1 MFWLN
6 FVIGISFSAL
16 TGSTGARP
24 ASTEIRHT
32 AASSLKCFRT
42 IEPIIFPD
50 YQLSIRRRFA
60 VLFSI
65 SPPLRLSQLLDAPT
79 DEDAGACGLLCTFR
93 PVNYYL
99 YLF

>member
-32 AASSLKCFRT
+32 AASSLKCFRN
-42 IEPIIFPD
+42 IEPIILLD
-50 YQLSIRRRFA
+50 YQLSIRRRFVS
-60 VLFSI
+60 VLNFS
-65 SPPLRLSQLLDAPT
+65 LL
-79 DEDAGACGLLCTFR
+79 
-93 PVNYYL
+93 
-99 YLF
+99 